1 MFQSF
6 WGGAWRPGFSHAG
19 LVAPEWCGEGPGLRV
34 RTEGSAGTSVGCCAA
49 SLLPRA
55 SATCCVPWQSRCR
68 PWISSEL
75 SNLCFILTL
84 CARHTYNF
92 NFIPW
97 SPRVTKLASGS
108 KDILQQCK
116 VFFLKKTQTK
126 PFYMSLSHHYSL
138 QSLKLEYWISL
149 FILIPLTLGAFWW
162 LEEK

>member
-19 LVAPEWCGEGPGLRV
+19 LVAPEWCGEGPGPKAQLAPLSAAVLRHPCPGLQQHAV
-34 RTEGSAGTSVGCCAA
+34 SHDSRAA
-49 SLLPRA
+49 E
-55 SATCCVPWQSRCR
+55 

-84 CARHTYNF
+84 CAWHTYNF

-138 QSLKLEYWISL
+138 QSLKLEY
-149 FILIPLTLGAFWW
+149 
-162 LEEK
+162 